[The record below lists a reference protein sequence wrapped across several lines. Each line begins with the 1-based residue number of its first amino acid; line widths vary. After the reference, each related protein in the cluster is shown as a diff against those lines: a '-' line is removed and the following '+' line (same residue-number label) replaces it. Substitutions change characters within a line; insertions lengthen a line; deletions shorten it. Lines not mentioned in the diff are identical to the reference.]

1 MSLEIEETIGAMDTY
16 RVLLK
21 RMAWRIQYAAKV
33 RRKKEWL
40 VEFDE
45 CLCTTQSFLPDMVS
59 RYYLLELLSLLSSNK
74 EKYILQ
80 KIYFEGFTELE
91 LAKELNISQQAVN
104 KCKKKAI
111 QTIRQKISSS

>member
-16 RVLLK
+16 RILLK

-33 RRKKEWL
+33 RRKKECL

-45 CLCTTQSFLPDMVS
+45 YVYTTQSFLQDMVS
-59 RYYLLELLSLLSSNK
+59 KYYLLDLLSLLSSNK

-80 KIYFEGFTELE
+80 KIYIDGFTELE

-111 QTIRQKISSS
+111 QTIRQKIATF

>member
-1 MSLEIEETIGAMDTY
+1 MNLNVQETIGAMDTY

-21 RMAWRIQYAAKV
+21 RTAWRIQYKAKV

-45 CLCTTQSFLPDMVS
+45 CLYTTQSFLPDVVS

-74 EKYILQ
+74 ERYILQ
-80 KIYFEGFTELE
+80 KIYLEGFTENE
-91 LAKELNISQQAVN
+91 LAKELNITQQAVN
-104 KCKKKAI
+104 KCKNKAI
-111 QTIRQKISSS
+111 QTIRQKISTY